1 MANDFK
7 KKEPS
12 KTEKVLYEL
21 FMHQQHLD
29 QNIATTSATVVS
41 MGMLL
46 NVDPVK
52 VAELLVNGGEK
63 LKDYSKKIN
72 DEIDRL
78 SQEKKKSAPAAEA
91 GEEHSHENH
100 EHTH

>member
-1 MANDFK
+1 MTSDFK

-21 FMHQQHLD
+21 FMHQQHMD
-29 QNIATTSATVVS
+29 QNIATTSATVVAMS
-41 MGMLL
+41 SLL

-52 VAELLVNGGEK
+52 VAELLVNGGDK
-63 LKDYSKKIN
+63 LKEYSKKIN

-78 SQEKKKSAPAAEA
+78 SQEKKKNEPAMESK
-91 GEEHSHENH
+91 EDHNH
-100 EHTH
+100 EDSNHTH